1 MQSVVPTCLLVGV
14 IAACHTSDPNSPD
27 ASTVT
32 GDGSN
37 DSRVGLALTWSS
49 QPATIPG
56 EVDSNISVASMLFR
70 VANLRVIGDAG
81 PGDTRTSVDQI
92 QVAWGQSGS
101 HEPIRFGDAPSGLYS
116 HVVML
121 VEGNIT
127 DYSYE
132 ITGTAKVDGNMK
144 PFRIRDLSPLGIS
157 MDTSAMLEPGQQTSL
172 GIEVRIDQALQS
184 LDFAHLNEQNGTLTL
199 ETFDDGI
206 GDFRGKLMDS
216 VFRTDHPVENSGPH

>member
-1 MQSVVPTCLLVGV
+1 MQGVVPTCLLVGV

-27 ASTVT
+27 ASTIT

-37 DSRVGLALTWSS
+37 ESHVGLALKWSS
-49 QPATIPG
+49 EPANIPG
-56 EVDSNISVASMLFR
+56 EVDSNIAVTSMLFR

-81 PGDTRTSVDQI
+81 PGDTRTSVDQL
-92 QVAWGQSGS
+92 QLSWGQSGA
-101 HEPIRFGDAPSGLYS
+101 PADIRFGDAPSGLYS

-132 ITGTAKVDGNMK
+132 ITGTARVNGDPK
-144 PFRIRDLSPLGIS
+144 PFKVHDLSPLGIS
-157 MDTSAMLEPGQQTSL
+157 MDTDAMLDPGQETSL
-172 GIEVRIDQALQS
+172 GITVRIDEALQS
-184 LDFAHLNEQNGTLTL
+184 VNFADLDMQNGTLVL
-199 ETFDDGI
+199 DTFDDQMS
-206 GDFRGKLMDS
+206 DFRSKLMDS

>member
-1 MQSVVPTCLLVGV
+1 M
-14 IAACHTSDPNSPD
+14 
-27 ASTVT
+27 VT

-37 DSRVGLALTWSS
+37 DPHVGLALTWSS
-49 QPATIPG
+49 QPAAIPG

-92 QVAWGQSGS
+92 QLTWGQSGS
-101 HEPIRFGDAPSGLYS
+101 PEPIRFGDAPSGLYS

-132 ITGTAKVDGNMK
+132 ITGTAKVNGDPK

-157 MDTSAMLEPGQQTSL
+157 MDTNTMLEPGQQTSL

-184 LDFAHLNEQNGTLTL
+184 LEFDHLNEQNGTLTL
-199 ETFDDGI
+199 ETFDDQM
-206 GDFRGKLMDS
+206 GDFRSKLMDS
-216 VFRTDHPVENSGPH
+216 VFRTDHPVENTGPH